1 MSRLRFW
8 RRRWWTCGAPAAL
21 ARLWGL
27 ACPVMVELA
36 ASVTTP
42 MRAQIEIGL
51 RSVVIV
57 ETIRGSPARVNGNF
71 V

>member
-1 MSRLRFW
+1 
-8 RRRWWTCGAPAAL
+8 
-21 ARLWGL
+21 
-27 ACPVMVELA
+27 MVELA
-36 ASVTTP
+36 ASVTIP

-57 ETIRGSPARVNGNF
+57 ETIRGSSAGVNGNF